1 MNKLELI
8 QALKEAANLS
18 KSEATAIVD
27 IFFNEMI
34 NALSN
39 GDRVEIRGLCSF
51 FVKEYGAYIG
61 RNPKTGERVEI
72 APKKLPFFKP
82 GKELKERVDR

>member
-27 IFFNEMI
+27 IFFNEMT

-39 GDRVEIRGLCSF
+39 GSNCNYAVQVCTSMAIRSVLR
-51 FVKEYGAYIG
+51 KI
-61 RNPKTGERVEI
+61 
-72 APKKLPFFKP
+72 
-82 GKELKERVDR
+82 

>member
-8 QALKEAANLS
+8 QSLKDTAKLS
-18 KSEATAIVD
+18 KSEATAVVD
-27 IFFNEMI
+27 IFFNGMT
-34 NALSN
+34 NALAN
-39 GDRVEIRGLCSF
+39 GNRVEIRGLCSF

-61 RNPKTGERVEI
+61 RNPKTGEKVKI

-82 GKELKERVDR
+82 GKALKERVDR